1 MEEKEPIIEEEL
13 IEKEPVEEE
22 PVEEELIIEKPVE
35 VVVKEP
41 SLISDKHE
49 LVLESLK
56 VSNESLL
63 EAVALDKKKHLLREE
78 LLIKRNQELLDLETK
93 FKTEQGLIMAKYEG
107 FEKVVNEL

>member
-1 MEEKEPIIEEEL
+1 MEEKEPII
-13 IEKEPVEEE
+13 IEKEPIVEE
-22 PVEEELIIEKPVE
+22 PVEELIVEEPVE

-49 LVLESLK
+49 LVLETLK

-78 LLIKRNQELLDLETK
+78 LLRKRDQELLDLETK